1 MRDRQSIIRREWSRN
16 ASGEAKRLPPFS
28 FRLPQFALVA
38 AFDPLQT
45 LAALLASSDAANI
58 PVRFVSRN
66 VSATGL

>member
-38 AFDPLQT
+38 AFDPFLPLGGRGEEQFGRHGGH
-45 LAALLASSDAANI
+45 
-58 PVRFVSRN
+58 P
-66 VSATGL
+66 GPK